1 MSQWIGSLKFQVF
14 STVCIILLGYYIVN
28 CDLRKQVNLN
38 LKKNVILQ
46 EKGIDQIGSEDFNF
60 DSPNRKTEEKY
71 PVISNSDGKFNRV
84 GKSHTNEDKITSKK
98 IIIDSI
104 KIEDKETAVPEDQE
118 HEANTNNDAVDYQVI
133 EEDEDYAENYDSYY
147 SGNQLPDCSEKDDKR
162 DPLLIISTIDGY
174 ISGISYIT
182 GKVIWSHR
190 TSSEDEPLLSSSM
203 SKLEV
208 RSRGEWVRLI
218 PSMNGGIYRF
228 DGENVETL
236 PVTADTF
243 LHSSFKFN
251 DDTIF
256 AGGKFSEILG
266 IHPHTGEVKYACD
279 KRGCPIQRTSE
290 TNRNTLVVRRISYS
304 VRAIDPSV
312 GNERWNFSV
321 GQHEINIVSS
331 GCESRLKDSE
341 LDSMP
346 SLHFVLPEGKIIA
359 MNENSQIL
367 WQQKLPSPIVSAWSL
382 KNEDLEEIN
391 LFSSNSIPALLPE
404 GGYEDSKEKQKE
416 PMLYVGIHQ
425 GQLYVQEN
433 ENLKKR
439 SPGAQ
444 YINNMSQG
452 FPKIQWQP
460 YLATA
465 LSRTPIIH
473 HGSNNHPLLL
483 DYDKKEKVNDL
494 VIKHTYDY
502 PFDNGY
508 YLFGDDFDLLLND
521 SDYWSLKKDEIDS
534 VYSPKTFGEK
544 ILYYLNRG
552 SVSLRTWSVIWVPLI
567 CVVVG
572 ALYVRQYIRTE
583 RAINQ
588 IRANDMVFSMVVFI
602 LHNIFREN
610 QQVLQM
616 LQRLGLHIP
625 TLPEPPT
632 TPMYALTE
640 EGTNE
645 TPQTPST
652 PSDRVTERQDSC
664 FVSRFTSDFETIGR
678 LGQGGFGVVLRVKK
692 KLDENEYAVKRIVL
706 PSKEK
711 SAERVKREVRALAKL
726 NHSNIVRYY
735 NSWLETPPVD
745 FVQEDDKFWKASDT
759 FAPSFDDFTEQ
770 REKIKSEENQTSGV
784 LSQSINTGNIQDLRG
799 VNFDNFDNIPSKVYE
814 DDDSFEI
821 AFEEQSD
828 IEGENVD
835 DTDDDDDDGGNSA
848 WSENNISFSNSEIFK
863 VQQKYKRKERTQS
876 DSVVFMTSSNEDQK
890 DRRLSTSISISSNSC
905 RGHIKNQKRPFSLD
919 IKEFN
924 SSLYNN
930 TDNIKKILENNP
942 PVINPKTY
950 LFIQME
956 LCKEESLKE
965 WLTANRERDQNW
977 IYSVFNDI
985 VHAVEYVHDRALMHR
1000 DLKPSNIFFS
1010 LDGEIK
1016 IGDFGL
1022 VTNIDEE
1029 NDIALTP
1036 LDDKS
1041 IISKNLQK
1049 QKTLNV
1055 GTQLYMSPEQLS
1067 GQSYTYK
1074 VDIYSLGLI
1083 FFEMLVSFSTEMERL
1098 DVMRKAR
1105 DKEFPRDFIT
1115 KFPDVT
1121 NLLKLTLHRDPS
1133 KRPTTRGIRLRDP
1146 LKVFQKSIENIMPEE
1161 HFHLIRP
1168 RGQGHVRVHS
1178 GSQIILQSSS
1188 GSP

>member
-46 EKGIDQIGSEDFNF
+46 EKGIDQTGSEDFNF

-104 KIEDKETAVPEDQE
+104 KIEGKENAVPEDQE
-118 HEANTNNDAVDYQVI
+118 HEANTSKYGGSIMLSLKSSACQRESNLVDFQTYKSADTDPFILPLNDKVNNQRRLLQADSDGKLLKDEFIVSDNDAVDYQVI

-147 SGNQLPDCSEKDDKR
+147 SGNQLPDCSEKTDKR

-174 ISGISYIT
+174 ISGISYLT

-359 MNENSQIL
+359 MNENSQII

-404 GGYEDSKEKQKE
+404 GGYEDSEEKQKE

-494 VIKHTYDY
+494 IMDITY
-502 PFDNGY
+502 
-508 YLFGDDFDLLLND
+508 L
-521 SDYWSLKKDEIDS
+521 
-534 VYSPKTFGEK
+534 
-544 ILYYLNRG
+544 
-552 SVSLRTWSVIWVPLI
+552 
-567 CVVVG
+567 
-572 ALYVRQYIRTE
+572 
-583 RAINQ
+583 
-588 IRANDMVFSMVVFI
+588 
-602 LHNIFREN
+602 
-610 QQVLQM
+610 
-616 LQRLGLHIP
+616 
-625 TLPEPPT
+625 
-632 TPMYALTE
+632 
-640 EGTNE
+640 
-645 TPQTPST
+645 
-652 PSDRVTERQDSC
+652 
-664 FVSRFTSDFETIGR
+664 ETI
-678 LGQGGFGVVLRVKK
+678 L
-692 KLDENEYAVKRIVL
+692 
-706 PSKEK
+706 
-711 SAERVKREVRALAKL
+711 
-726 NHSNIVRYY
+726 
-735 NSWLETPPVD
+735 
-745 FVQEDDKFWKASDT
+745 
-759 FAPSFDDFTEQ
+759 
-770 REKIKSEENQTSGV
+770 
-784 LSQSINTGNIQDLRG
+784 
-799 VNFDNFDNIPSKVYE
+799 
-814 DDDSFEI
+814 
-821 AFEEQSD
+821 
-828 IEGENVD
+828 
-835 DTDDDDDDGGNSA
+835 
-848 WSENNISFSNSEIFK
+848 ISF
-863 VQQKYKRKERTQS
+863 
-876 DSVVFMTSSNEDQK
+876 
-890 DRRLSTSISISSNSC
+890 
-905 RGHIKNQKRPFSLD
+905 
-919 IKEFN
+919 
-924 SSLYNN
+924 
-930 TDNIKKILENNP
+930 
-942 PVINPKTY
+942 
-950 LFIQME
+950 
-956 LCKEESLKE
+956 
-965 WLTANRERDQNW
+965 
-977 IYSVFNDI
+977 
-985 VHAVEYVHDRALMHR
+985 
-1000 DLKPSNIFFS
+1000 
-1010 LDGEIK
+1010 
-1016 IGDFGL
+1016 
-1022 VTNIDEE
+1022 
-1029 NDIALTP
+1029 
-1036 LDDKS
+1036 
-1041 IISKNLQK
+1041 
-1049 QKTLNV
+1049 
-1055 GTQLYMSPEQLS
+1055 
-1067 GQSYTYK
+1067 
-1074 VDIYSLGLI
+1074 
-1083 FFEMLVSFSTEMERL
+1083 
-1098 DVMRKAR
+1098 
-1105 DKEFPRDFIT
+1105 
-1115 KFPDVT
+1115 
-1121 NLLKLTLHRDPS
+1121 
-1133 KRPTTRGIRLRDP
+1133 
-1146 LKVFQKSIENIMPEE
+1146 
-1161 HFHLIRP
+1161 
-1168 RGQGHVRVHS
+1168 
-1178 GSQIILQSSS
+1178 
-1188 GSP
+1188 

>member
-1 MSQWIGSLKFQVF
+1 MIF
-14 STVCIILLGYYIVN
+14 
-28 CDLRKQVNLN
+28 
-38 LKKNVILQ
+38 
-46 EKGIDQIGSEDFNF
+46 
-60 DSPNRKTEEKY
+60 
-71 PVISNSDGKFNRV
+71 
-84 GKSHTNEDKITSKK
+84 
-98 IIIDSI
+98 
-104 KIEDKETAVPEDQE
+104 TAVPNLSLTQLYGSISLGEDKLL
-118 HEANTNNDAVDYQVI
+118 
-133 EEDEDYAENYDSYY
+133 
-147 SGNQLPDCSEKDDKR
+147 GRWKR
-162 DPLLIISTIDGY
+162 EYG
-174 ISGISYIT
+174 
-182 GKVIWSHR
+182 
-190 TSSEDEPLLSSSM
+190 
-203 SKLEV
+203 
-208 RSRGEWVRLI
+208 
-218 PSMNGGIYRF
+218 
-228 DGENVETL
+228 
-236 PVTADTF
+236 
-243 LHSSFKFN
+243 
-251 DDTIF
+251 
-256 AGGKFSEILG
+256 
-266 IHPHTGEVKYACD
+266 
-279 KRGCPIQRTSE
+279 
-290 TNRNTLVVRRISYS
+290 TLVL
-304 VRAIDPSV
+304 
-312 GNERWNFSV
+312 GNMKS
-321 GQHEINIVSS
+321 
-331 GCESRLKDSE
+331 
-341 LDSMP
+341 
-346 SLHFVLPEGKIIA
+346 
-359 MNENSQIL
+359 IL
-367 WQQKLPSPIVSAWSL
+367 LVAALPSPIVSAWSL

-416 PMLYVGIHQ
+416 PMIYVGIHQ

-433 ENLKKR
+433 ENLKKQN
-439 SPGAQ
+439 PGAHQ
-444 YINNMSQG
+444 YINNMRQ
-452 FPKIQWQP
+452 
-460 YLATA
+460 
-465 LSRTPIIH
+465 
-473 HGSNNHPLLL
+473 
-483 DYDKKEKVNDL
+483 
-494 VIKHTYDY
+494 
-502 PFDNGY
+502 DNGY

-625 TLPEPPT
+625 TLPAPPT

-645 TPQTPST
+645 TPQTPSTT

-745 FVQEDDKFWKASDT
+745 FVQEDDKFWKATDT

-770 REKIKSEENQTSGV
+770 REKIKSEDNQTSGV
-784 LSQSINTGNIQDLRG
+784 LSQSINTRNIQDLRI
-799 VNFDNFDNIPSKVYE
+799 V
-814 DDDSFEI
+814 
-821 AFEEQSD
+821 EQR
-828 IEGENVD
+828 
-835 DTDDDDDDGGNSA
+835 
-848 WSENNISFSNSEIFK
+848 
-863 VQQKYKRKERTQS
+863 YKRKERTQS
-876 DSVVFMTSSNEDQK
+876 DSVVFMTSSNEDQR
-890 DRRLSTSISISSNSC
+890 DRILSSAINISSNSNSC
-905 RGHIKNQKRPFSLD
+905 SHIKNKKRPFSLD

-924 SSLYNN
+924 SSLFNN

-942 PVINPKTY
+942 PVVNPKTY

-1041 IISKNLQK
+1041 IISKNLKK

-1146 LKVFQKSIENIMPEE
+1146 LKVFQKSIENITPEE